1 MYVCKTCEEFFEQP
15 KKVEE
20 VYSLPYYECP
30 FCGGNFEEVLEC
42 KQCGKHYGKSDLTE
56 GLCPKCEK
64 AVQDK
69 VKAFF
74 EQFTEA
80 EKDYIFESG
89 ILDEV

>member
-1 MYVCKTCEEFFEQP
+1 MYICKDCKELFDKP
-15 KKVEE
+15 KRVLEDRL
-20 VYSLPYYECP
+20 YFYECP
-30 FCGGNFEEVLEC
+30 FCGGNFEEVVKC
-42 KQCGKHYGKSDLTE
+42 KKCGKHYGESDLNE

-64 AVQDK
+64 EIQDK

-80 EKDYIFESG
+80 EIEYIFDSG